1 MKLVKVGRARE
12 NDIVLQDTSVSR
24 YHLELFRDDEGHVF
38 LTDLESGNGTFV
50 NGRKINGSVMLEDN
64 DIVKAG
70 NSVLPWK
77 NYFKTS
83 TSQPDIVIPP
93 TAPAQ
98 ESTEKDGVPVALMIS
113 GIVAAISVLL
123 PYYSTS
129 GKAYYSLI
137 SLIINLLGDEPVA
150 ALSGY
155 SGLIAASGIIL
166 CLAIGLTVF
175 SATPIGLKLP
185 IRHFLPWAGLCMQGL
200 LTVLILTA
208 STEEVDTATPLLGA
222 GYGLIILS
230 LLVAGAI
237 LNRVFPVE
245 REFYLQIEFIVMALL
260 TFLFFSNL
268 PMWFTIEHWSGH
280 PGIIHLSGFT
290 LMTSLIGGGNEYG
303 GLIFRL
309 IWLLLYG
316 ALFFTLVRYYFPG
329 SATGKNLRPA
339 FALWGSVSALTVVF
353 AGHETLG
360 FAGVFNITSEES
372 NSGPGCWVF
381 IIGVITLFLNSQLT
395 GKTTPNQTP
404 TR

>member
-38 LTDLESGNGTFV
+38 LTDLDSGNGTFV
-50 NGRKINGSVMLEDN
+50 NGRKISGSVLLEDN

-83 TSQPDIVIPP
+83 TSQPDIVIP
-93 TAPAQ
+93 AQ
-98 ESTEKDGVPVALMIS
+98 EKTAAESDKKGMHFPLMIS
-113 GIVAAISVLL
+113 AISAALSLLL

-137 SLIINLLGDEPVA
+137 SLIINLSGDEPVA

-155 SGLIAASGIIL
+155 AGLIAVSGIIL
-166 CLAIGLTVF
+166 SLVVALTIF
-175 SATPIGLKLP
+175 SATPPGNKLP
-185 IRHFLPWAGLCMQGL
+185 LRHFLPWLGLCVQGI

-208 STEEVDTATPLLGA
+208 STEEVDTATPILGA

-230 LLVAGAI
+230 LLVGGAI
-237 LNRVFPVE
+237 LNRVFPTE
-245 REFYLQIEFIVMALL
+245 REFYLQIEFIVIALL

-329 SATGKNLRPA
+329 AATGKQLRPA
-339 FALWGSVSALTVVF
+339 FALWGIISALTVLF
-353 AGHETLG
+353 AGHESLG
-360 FAGVFNITSEES
+360 FAGVFNIKSEES

-381 IIGVITLFLNSQLT
+381 IIGVITLFLNSQVT
-395 GKTTPNQTP
+395 ARITPTQTP